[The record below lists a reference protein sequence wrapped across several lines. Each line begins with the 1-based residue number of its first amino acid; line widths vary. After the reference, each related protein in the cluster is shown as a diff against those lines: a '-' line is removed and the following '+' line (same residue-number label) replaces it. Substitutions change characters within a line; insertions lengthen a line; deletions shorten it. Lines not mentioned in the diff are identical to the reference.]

1 MAKANMV
8 RLGEVGPFVAKWADK
23 YNMTNKDFVLTA
35 CVKYIIDTQPSV
47 AEVWKDRMP
56 LTVEL
61 AEEVIE
67 WDGQV
72 R

>member
-1 MAKANMV
+1 MG
-8 RLGEVGPFVAKWADK
+8 LHFP
-23 YNMTNKDFVLTA
+23 KDFVLTA